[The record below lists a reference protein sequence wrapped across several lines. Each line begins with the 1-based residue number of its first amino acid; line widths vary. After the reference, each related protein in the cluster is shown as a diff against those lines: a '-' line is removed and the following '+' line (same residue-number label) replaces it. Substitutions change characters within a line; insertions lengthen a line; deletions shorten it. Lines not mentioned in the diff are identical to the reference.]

1 MSYFWFFSVL
11 GYKSL
16 EVANRHVD
24 AYLHVT
30 EIKKWDICAGN
41 AIINSLGGKMT
52 TLSNEILYY
61 SSEDDI
67 INKKGLLA
75 TMEKHELYLEKLKP
89 FKL

>member
-1 MSYFWFFSVL
+1 M
-11 GYKSL
+11 
-16 EVANRHVD
+16 EVVKRRVD

-41 AIINSLGGKMT
+41 AIINALGGKMT
-52 TLSNEILYY
+52 TLSNEVLDY
-61 SSEDDI
+61 SSEDI
-67 INKKGLLA
+67 VNTKGVLA